1 MNKRNLTE
9 LEIERNNKEN
19 ELNEVKIKYLD
30 LIKSNE
36 LKELEYKNMDK
47 IKNDMN
53 EEKERCLKEIEFHKK
68 RISELEAFLEKE
80 NENQF
85 ITQISR

>member
-53 EEKERCLKEIEFHKK
+53 EEKEKMFKRN
-68 RISELEAFLEKE
+68 RIS
-80 NENQF
+80 
-85 ITQISR
+85 